1 MILDN
6 YFSTLNAI
14 SKMIK
19 KKISKNFTTK
29 IRKES
34 FLFETIKQFH
44 IKKILII
51 DKLSKVYPHPPFF
64 LLPFS
69 SSREKSKRINRRQ
82 ERTNS
87 KKNFLEK
94 RFLDLSARDIVFQNS
109 SQLLAMCACVCVCV
123 LASRRFTLITVYHSR
138 SKTSRS

>member
-34 FLFETIKQFH
+34 FLFKTIKQFH

-109 SQLLAMCACVCVCV
+109 SQLLAMCACVCV

>member
-1 MILDN
+1 
-6 YFSTLNAI
+6 
-14 SKMIK
+14 MIK

-34 FLFETIKQFH
+34 FLFKTIKQFH

-82 ERTNS
+82 EGTNS
-87 KKNFLEK
+87 KKN
-94 RFLDLSARDIVFQNS
+94 FLDLSARDIVFQNS
-109 SQLLAMCACVCVCV
+109 SQLLAMCACVCVCARISKV
-123 LASRRFTLITVYHSR
+123 HANHGLPLSFQDFSKLSFGREMSLFKAAS
-138 SKTSRS
+138 

>member
-34 FLFETIKQFH
+34 FLFKTIKQFH

-109 SQLLAMCACVCVCV
+109 SQLLAMCACVCV
-123 LASRRFTLITVYHSR
+123 LASRWFTLITVYHSR